1 MYPYM
6 TAREQIKQKINEISE
21 EKRKFRASDLAISV
35 NSISRQYV
43 TEVLREMVI
52 NGELLR
58 EGGGRYTLYT
68 LPKYVDLLANR
79 VKKRFKNES
88 IDNKKVLSED
98 IIFDNIKS
106 STNFLNHL
114 KDNVLRIFRYA
125 FTEMTNNAINHSES
139 KNIEV
144 EIYKSGNNLIFTVND
159 FGIGVYKNVMRKKN
173 LKSELEAM
181 QEILKGK
188 TTTIP
193 ADHTGEG
200 IFFTSKVSD
209 VFILESYGLKL
220 RVDNLINDIFYEEE
234 KTEKIGTKVTFIIDL
249 DSNRLSDGVFL
260 KYTINPEEGGFD
272 KTEIRVKL
280 FAGGSIYVS
289 RSQARR
295 IMDGLAGKFKKIILD
310 YNKVP
315 TVGQAF
321 ADEIYRVFQSRHPEI
336 TIESINMNKVVEFMI
351 SRVSKPSESN

>member
-1 MYPYM
+1 M
-6 TAREQIKQKINEISE
+6 TAKDQIKQKIKEISE
-21 EKRKFRASDLAISV
+21 NKRKFKASDLSSGIDSV
-35 NSISRQYV
+35 SRQYV
-43 TEVLREMVI
+43 TEVLKEMVV

-58 EGGGRYTLYT
+58 EGGGRYTVYT

-88 IDNKKVLSED
+88 LDED
-98 IIFDNIKS
+98 MILDSVKS
-106 STNFLNHL
+106 GTNFLNNL
-114 KDNVLRIFRYA
+114 NDNVSRIFNYA
-125 FTEMTNNAINHSES
+125 FTEMVNNAIHHSKSE
-139 KNIEV
+139 NIEV
-144 EIYKSGNNLIFTVND
+144 EVYKSGNNLIFVVND
-159 FGIGVYKNVMRKKN
+159 FGIGVFKNVMKKKN

-193 ADHTGEG
+193 SDHSGEA

-234 KTEKIGTKVTFIIDL
+234 KSEKIGTKVTFIIAL
-249 DSNRLSDGVFL
+249 DSSRLTDGVFL
-260 KYTINPEEGGFD
+260 KYQTDPEEGGFD

-295 IMDGLAGKFKKIILD
+295 IMDGLAGKFKTIILD
-310 YNKVP
+310 YDKVP

-321 ADEIYRVFQSRHPEI
+321 TDEIYRVFQSKHPEI
-336 TIESINMNKVVEFMI
+336 TIKSINMNRVVEFMI
-351 SRVSKPSESN
+351 HRVDHP

>member
-125 FTEMTNNAINHSES
+125 FTEM
-139 KNIEV
+139 
-144 EIYKSGNNLIFTVND
+144 
-159 FGIGVYKNVMRKKN
+159 
-173 LKSELEAM
+173 
-181 QEILKGK
+181 
-188 TTTIP
+188 
-193 ADHTGEG
+193 
-200 IFFTSKVSD
+200 
-209 VFILESYGLKL
+209 
-220 RVDNLINDIFYEEE
+220 
-234 KTEKIGTKVTFIIDL
+234 
-249 DSNRLSDGVFL
+249 
-260 KYTINPEEGGFD
+260 
-272 KTEIRVKL
+272 
-280 FAGGSIYVS
+280 
-289 RSQARR
+289 
-295 IMDGLAGKFKKIILD
+295 
-310 YNKVP
+310 
-315 TVGQAF
+315 
-321 ADEIYRVFQSRHPEI
+321 
-336 TIESINMNKVVEFMI
+336 
-351 SRVSKPSESN
+351 